1 MSAGRPPHR
10 PRSPDAVSSHD
21 ASQAWRCD
29 VDADGIAW
37 LTFDKPGTSTN
48 VLSRDTVV
56 ELDGHVRRLA
66 ENPPKGVVVRSGKK
80 SGFIAGADVKEF
92 SQLESAEQAFELV
105 REAQRIFDAIE
116 TLPCPTVAIIDGFAL
131 GGGLELAL
139 ACRYRVGVKGDRFSI
154 GLPEV
159 MLGIHPG
166 FGGTVRAVRLAGM
179 RTAMDMMLTGKTLRA
194 DKAKRAG
201 LVDRLVFPADAE
213 AAARELIIRQ
223 PKPRRPGLLERAL
236 SWPVIRGFVRK
247 QLLARVRAK
256 ARPEHYPAPY
266 AIIDLWSS
274 HGARGAVAYEAEARS
289 IAQLMV
295 GSTSRNLVRVFLLQ
309 ERMKSLG
316 SKVNAPLERVHVVG
330 AGVMG
335 GDIAAWCAQRGLN
348 VTLQDRE
355 LKYVEPALQR
365 AREGFEKRLKD
376 PAKAAVL
383 MTRLTADVNG
393 DGVPGADVI
402 IEAIFEDKD
411 AKHELFARLEPRMKS
426 SAILASNT
434 SSIML
439 EQLDDRLPDPG
450 KLVGVHFFNP
460 VSQLP
465 LVEIVRG
472 ENSSED
478 SIQKAIAFTRKIDKL
493 PLPCRSSPGF
503 LVNRVLVPYLYEA
516 MFAAAE
522 GIPIEVIDE
531 AALRY
536 GMPMGPVELADVV
549 GLDVCKHVGDIV
561 SAALNKQKPD
571 TARLEALLAA
581 KKLGRKSGEG
591 FYVWRDGKA
600 VKAAPAVEPPPDLED
615 RLILVLANECA
626 AVLREGIV
634 ADADLIDAGVIFGSG
649 FAPFR
654 GGPLTY
660 SRTRGVAQVVARLEE
675 LRDRYGARFT
685 PDSGWSLIA
694 NAS

>member
-1 MSAGRPPHR
+1 MT
-10 PRSPDAVSSHD
+10 SPA
-21 ASQAWRCD
+21 APAWRAEI
-29 VDADGIAW
+29 DADGIAW

-48 VLSRDTVV
+48 VLSRDTLL
-56 ELDGHVRRLA
+56 ELDAHLQTLA
-66 ENPPKGVVVRSGKK
+66 ESPPRGLVVRSGKT
-80 SGFIAGADVKEF
+80 SGFIAGADVHEF
-92 SQLESAEQAFELV
+92 TQLKSTTQAFEMV
-105 REAQRIFDAIE
+105 RAAQGILDRIEA
-116 TLPCPTVAIIDGFAL
+116 LPCPTVAIIAGFAL
-131 GGGLELAL
+131 GGGFELAL
-139 ACRYRVGVKGDRFSI
+139 ACRYRVGVKSEKFSI

-166 FGGTVRAVRLAGM
+166 FGGTVRTIQLVGVRI
-179 RTAMDMMLTGKTLRA
+179 AMDMMLTGKTLRA

-201 LVDRLVFPADAE
+201 FIDRLVFAADAE
-213 AAARELIIRQ
+213 AAARELINRQ
-223 PKPRRPGLLERAL
+223 PKPRKAPLLDRLLSSWIARPLVKR
-236 SWPVIRGFVRK
+236 
-247 QLLARVRAK
+247 QLIAQVRAK
-256 ARPEHYPAPY
+256 ARKEHYPSPY
-266 AIIDLWSS
+266 AIIDLWAKY
-274 HGARGAVAYEAEARS
+274 GGRGAAAYEAEARS
-289 IAQLMV
+289 IAELFL
-295 GSTSRNLVRVFLLQ
+295 SETSRNLVRVFQLQ
-309 ERMKSLG
+309 ERLKSLG
-316 SKVNAPLERVHVVG
+316 GKTKYPIARVHVVG

-355 LKYVEPALQR
+355 LKFIEPAMKR
-365 AREGFEKRLKD
+365 ARESFEKRLKD
-376 PAKAAVL
+376 TGKAAEL
-383 MTRLTADVNG
+383 MTRMTADVAG

-402 IEAIFEDKD
+402 IEAIFENAD
-411 AKHELFARLEPRMKS
+411 AKHELFARIEPRMKS
-426 SAILASNT
+426 TALLATNT

-450 KLVGVHFFNP
+450 KLVGLHFFNP
-460 VSQLP
+460 VAQLP

-472 ENSSED
+472 ETSSDE

-493 PLPCRSSPGF
+493 PLPCRSAPGF

-516 MFAAAE
+516 MFALRD

-571 TARLEALLAA
+571 TSRIDALIAA

-591 FYVWRDGKA
+591 FYLWRDGKA
-600 VKAAPAVEPPPDLED
+600 VKPAGPVLEPPADLED
-615 RLILVLANECA
+615 RLILALANECA
-626 AVLREGIV
+626 AALREGIV
-634 ADADLIDAGVIFGSG
+634 ADADLVDAGVIFGSG

-660 SRTRGVAQVVARLEE
+660 ARKRGVDVVVARLRE
-675 LRDRYGARFT
+675 LTKTYGSRFT
-685 PDSGWSLIA
+685 PDEGWSSLGMVP
-694 NAS
+694 

>member
-1 MSAGRPPHR
+1 MNGASPAWSL
-10 PRSPDAVSSHD
+10 RS
-21 ASQAWRCD
+21 
-29 VDADGIAW
+29 DADGIAW
-37 LTFDKPGTSTN
+37 LSFDKPGTSTN
-48 VLSRDTVV
+48 VLSRDTLV
-56 ELDGHVRRLA
+56 ELEAQIRAIRTK
-66 ENPPKGVVVRSGKK
+66 PPRGLVIRSAKS
-80 SGFIAGADVKEF
+80 SGFVAGADVREF
-92 SQLESAEQAFELV
+92 EQLQSAEQGFELV
-105 REAQRIFDAIE
+105 RSAQRIFDDIE
-116 TLPCPTVAIIDGFAL
+116 SLPCPSVAVIHGFAL

-139 ACRYRVGVKGDRFSI
+139 ACRYRVGIKGEKFSI

-166 FGGTVRAVRLAGM
+166 FGGTVRAVRRAGV
-179 RTAMDMMLTGKTLRA
+179 RVAMEMMLTGKTLRA
-194 DKAKRAG
+194 DKALRAG
-201 LVDRLVFPADAE
+201 FLDRLVFPADAE

-223 PKPRRPGLLERAL
+223 PKPRRPRLLDRVL
-236 SWPVIRGFVRK
+236 SWPLVRGLVRR
-247 QLLARVRAK
+247 QLLAQVRAK

-266 AIIDLWSS
+266 AIVDLWSR
-274 HGARGAVAYEAEARS
+274 HGASGTAAYEAEARS
-289 IAQLMV
+289 ISQLMV
-295 GSTSRNLVRVFLLQ
+295 GATSRNLVRVFLLQ
-309 ERMKSLG
+309 ERLKGLG
-316 SKVNAPLERVHVVG
+316 GRTRHSIERVHVVG

-355 LKYVEPALQR
+355 MKFIEPALKR

-376 PAKAAVL
+376 PVKAGEL
-383 MTRLTADVNG
+383 MTRLTPDVAGEGVPRADV
-393 DGVPGADVI
+393 VL
-402 IEAIFEDKD
+402 EAIFENAG
-411 AKHELFARLEPRMKS
+411 AKHELFARLEPRMKPG
-426 SAILASNT
+426 AILASNT

-439 EQLDDRLPDPG
+439 EQLDDPLPDPG
-450 KLVGVHFFNP
+450 RLVGVHFFNP

-472 ENSSED
+472 ETSTED
-478 SIQKAIAFTRKIDKL
+478 SVEKAIAFTRRIDKL
-493 PLPCRSSPGF
+493 PLPCKSAPGF

-516 MFAAAE
+516 MFAAHE
-522 GIPIEVIDE
+522 GVPIEVIDE
-531 AALRY
+531 AALRF

-561 SAALNKQKPD
+561 SHALNKQKPD
-571 TARLEALLAA
+571 TARLDALIAA
-581 KKLGRKSGEG
+581 KKLGRKTGEG

-600 VKAAPAVEPPPDLED
+600 VKPPGPVPDPPADLED
-615 RLILVLANECA
+615 RLMLALANECA

-660 SRTRGVAQVVARLEE
+660 ARARGVAAVVARLQE
-675 LRDRYGARFT
+675 LTSKYGARFA
-685 PDSGWSLIA
+685 PDNGWSQIVDGLA

>member
-1 MSAGRPPHR
+1 MSAAP
-10 PRSPDAVSSHD
+10 
-21 ASQAWRCD
+21 AWTSTTD
-29 VDADGIAW
+29 GDGIAW

-48 VLSRDTVV
+48 VLSRDTLV
-56 ELDGHVRRLA
+56 ELDSHVKSLA
-66 ENPPKGVVVRSGKK
+66 QKPPRGLVLRSAKT

-92 SQLESAEQAFELV
+92 VQLESADQAFALV
-105 REAQRIFDAIE
+105 REAQKIFDAIE
-116 TLPCPTVAIIDGFAL
+116 ALPCPSVAIINGFAL
-131 GGGLELAL
+131 GGGFELAL
-139 ACRYRVGVKGDRFSI
+139 ACHYRIGIKGEKFSI

-166 FGGTVRAVRLAGM
+166 FGGTVRAVRRAGV
-179 RTAMDMMLTGKTLRA
+179 RTAMEMMLTGKTLRA
-194 DKAKRAG
+194 DKALRAG
-201 LVDRLVFPADAE
+201 FIDRLVFPADAE
-213 AAARELIIRQ
+213 AAAREIIL
-223 PKPRRPGLLERAL
+223 RRPKQRRPRLLDRVL
-236 SWPVIRGFVRK
+236 SWPGVRALVRK
-247 QLLARVRAK
+247 QLLAQVRAK
-256 ARPEHYPAPY
+256 ARPEHYPSPY
-266 AIIDLWSS
+266 AIIDLWSR
-274 HGARGAVAYEAEARS
+274 HGARGEAAYVAEARS
-289 IAQLMV
+289 IADLMV
-295 GSTSRNLVRVFLLQ
+295 GHTSRNLVRVFMLQ
-309 ERMKSLG
+309 ERLKGLGGKS
-316 SKVNAPLERVHVVG
+316 ATPIERVHVVG

-355 LKYVEPALQR
+355 LKFIEPALKR
-365 AREGFEKRLKD
+365 AREALVKRLKD
-376 PAKAAVL
+376 PVKAGEQL
-383 MTRLTADVNG
+383 TRLTADVAG

-402 IEAIFEDKD
+402 IEAIFENAD
-411 AKHELFARLEPRMKS
+411 AKHELFARVEPRMKPT
-426 SAILASNT
+426 AILASNT

-472 ENSSED
+472 ETSSEE
-478 SIQKAIAFTRKIDKL
+478 SIQKAIAFTRRIDKL
-493 PLPCRSSPGF
+493 PLPCKSSPGF

-536 GMPMGPVELADVV
+536 GMPVGPVELADVV

-561 SAALNKQKPD
+561 SGALNKQKPD
-571 TARLEALLAA
+571 TARLDALIAA

-600 VKAAPAVEPPPDLED
+600 VKNRAAVADPPADLED
-615 RLILVLANECA
+615 RLILALANECA

-634 ADADLIDAGVIFGSG
+634 ADADLVDAGAIFGSG

-660 SRTRGVAQVVARLEE
+660 ARARGVTVVVSRLEE
-675 LRDRYGARFT
+675 LSRKYGPRFT
-685 PDSGWSLIA
+685 PDSGWTQV
-694 NAS
+694 